1 MSQILTPPTLAS
13 RLITDYSLAT
23 APVRTVHIDRIHVTG
38 PLDHKPLGELFYK
51 LYDGIPV
58 AVGASAFKPNSK
70 RNPDEVY
77 IRSREVQANER
88 AYMLEFDC
96 CPPKILQGHNFFGH
110 GDPLDYTY
118 AMFDRQ
124 TSKFGLAVDPGQREE
139 WKTGQVSVT
148 GMHLCANFWC
158 QPGMQLPFINAIDSN
173 NFEGKHRDERTC
185 ITLGFTP
192 KRRSVHHMA
201 TAYAKDV
208 LLHKEWT
215 RPGPLQARII
225 RTSERSFRVE
235 IKLYSQWLKENR
247 LEYVMRWKDVDV
259 NEIFFKILSRYNIA
273 NAIQP
278 LLTEDE
284 RQMLSNAQ
292 QRVYMLWLNGADLK
306 DYFSRTTVWKYIT
319 ELEELTGIDMRANR
333 RPEKLPIADLRELLV
348 RDNIVPIPH
357 WAYENPKRYWAPG
370 TAFRGQGDN
379 LRPRAT

>member
-1 MSQILTPPTLAS
+1 MSQILKPSTLGFPVLTS
-13 RLITDYSLAT
+13 NQSPWP
-23 APVRTVHIDRIHVTG
+23 PVRTVHIDRLHVTG

-51 LYDGIPV
+51 LYEDEPV

-70 RNPDEVY
+70 RNADEVY

-110 GDPLDYTY
+110 GDMLDYTY

-124 TSKFGLAVDPGQREE
+124 TRKFGLPVDPGQREE
-139 WKTGQVSVT
+139 WQTGQVGVT

-158 QPGMQLPFINAIDSN
+158 TPGQQLPFIDAIDHN
-173 NFEGKHRDERTC
+173 NQSGKHRDEPTC

-208 LLHKEWT
+208 LLHKEWK
-215 RPGPLQARII
+215 RPGPLQTRII

-235 IKLYSQWLKENR
+235 IKLYSQWLKENE
-247 LEYVMRWKDVDV
+247 LGYVLRWKDVDV
-259 NEIFFKILSRYNIA
+259 NEIFFKILARYNIA

-284 RQMLSNAQ
+284 CRLLSKAE
-292 QRVYMLWLNGADLK
+292 QRAYKLWLSGFDLDK
-306 DYFSRTTVWKYIT
+306 EFCRTTVWKYTT
-319 ELEELTGIDMRANR
+319 EIEEKTGIDMRANR
-333 RPEKLPIADLRELLV
+333 RPEKLPLADLREILV
-348 RDNIVPIPH
+348 PENIVPIPH
-357 WAYENPKRYWAPG
+357 WAYENPQRYWAPG
-370 TAFRGQGDN
+370 TAFRDRGDE
-379 LRPRAT
+379 LSAIAH

>member
-1 MSQILTPPTLAS
+1 
-13 RLITDYSLAT
+13 
-23 APVRTVHIDRIHVTG
+23 VRTVHIDRIHVTG

-139 WKTGQVSVT
+139 WKTGQVSIT

-208 LLHKEWT
+208 LLHKEWQ
-215 RPGPLQARII
+215 RPGPLQTRII

-235 IKLYSQWLKENR
+235 IKLYSQWLKENG
-247 LEYVMRWKDVDV
+247 LEYVMRWKHIDV
-259 NEIFFKILSRYNIA
+259 NEIFFKILARYNIA

-292 QRVYMLWLNGADLK
+292 QRAYMLWLNGADLK